1 MPTSGMTDGEVLTM
15 FVQVIQGQVT
25 DTEQAHAAMDRWMEE
40 LAPEATGWLGTTAG
54 VTADG
59 QFIALARFESA
70 DAARRNS
77 DSPGQDKWWHEFS
90 SLLTDD
96 ATFHDTE
103 DVVLDIQGEPGSAGF
118 VQVMQGQGSNPERAR
133 ELMEQDSD
141 KWAEFRPDVIG
152 SVTAM
157 YDDGDY
163 TMAIYFTNEAEARE
177 GEKKEVPPELQAQM
191 DEMNALAG
199 GPPTYFDLK
208 QPWLYSPS

>member
-1 MPTSGMTDGEVLTM
+1 M

-70 DAARRNS
+70 DAARRIS
-77 DSPGQDKWWHEFS
+77 DSPAQDKWWHEFS

-157 YDDGDY
+157 YDAGDY